1 MTHTI
6 QELITRYDKPGP
18 RYTGYPM
25 PPAWNDHLEES
36 VLLEAIEAVSDQD
49 DHLSLYI
56 HLPFCKRR
64 CSYCGCN
71 VVISPQYDPV
81 KSFLETLD
89 KEADLWKK
97 SLVKPR
103 KIIQMHWGGGT
114 PNYLNSSDLSKV
126 FYSISSR
133 FQILPNAEVS
143 IEIDP
148 TFLTEDQL
156 PTLKDIGFNRVSF
169 GVQDMDPEVQELITR
184 GQTADQTIKAI
195 QQAKSLGF
203 KGINIDLVYGLPGQ
217 TLNSFEI
224 TIKKMIELKP
234 SRLAIYGFA
243 YLPSLLPFQ
252 KSIPPEKLPQA
263 SERLNLLLMASDML
277 EKAGYVSIGMDHFSS
292 PSDDLT
298 IALNAGKLG
307 RNFMG
312 YAPHVGEHMV
322 SMGPSAI
329 SNIGNVYHQNHKNL
343 NQWTQSIS
351 EGHFAMSKGIK
362 CTPDDL
368 LRRWVIHTLM
378 SEFKLIWS
386 DFEAKWKIDGKA
398 YFRNEIEA
406 LNAEVEYGT
415 VLITNDKIEIS
426 EIGKRFIRNLVMPFD
441 RYLTNISKS
450 KFSQTV

>member
-97 SLVKPR
+97 FLVKPR

-329 SNIGNVYHQNHKNL
+329 SNIGNVYHQNNKNL

>member
-133 FQILPNAEVS
+133 FEILPNAEVS

-441 RYLTNISKS
+441 RYLTNIPKS

>member
-97 SLVKPR
+97 SLGNPR

-126 FYSISSR
+126 FHSISSR
-133 FQILPNAEVS
+133 FQILPSAEVS

-252 KSIPPEKLPQA
+252 KSIPTEKLPQA

-298 IALNAGKLG
+298 LALNAGKLG

-343 NQWTQSIS
+343 NQWTQSIN

-362 CTPDDL
+362 CTSDDL

-386 DFEAKWKIDGKA
+386 DFEAKWNIDGKA

>member
-1 MTHTI
+1 MTPSL

-25 PPAWNDHLEES
+25 PPAWNDNLDES
-36 VLLEAIEAVSDQD
+36 VLLEAIDTVSEHD
-49 DHLSLYI
+49 DYLSLYV

-81 KSFLETLD
+81 ENFLKSLD
-89 KEADLWKK
+89 KEANLWSKR
-97 SLVKPR
+97 LIKPR

-114 PNYLNSSDLSKV
+114 PNYLNASDLSRV
-126 FYSISSR
+126 FRSVTSR
-133 FQILPNAEVS
+133 FEILPNAEVS

-148 TFLTEDQL
+148 TFLTVDQL
-156 PTLKDIGFNRVSF
+156 PVLRDLGFNRVSF
-169 GVQDMDPEVQELITR
+169 GVQDMDLEVQELITR
-184 GQTADQTIKAI
+184 GQTPDQTIKAI
-195 QQAKSLGF
+195 EQAQSLGF

-217 TLNSFEI
+217 TPSSFKI
-224 TIKKMIELKP
+224 TIQKMIELNP

-252 KSIPPEKLPQA
+252 KSIPLEKLPQP
-263 SERLNLLLMASDML
+263 SERLNLLLMASNML
-277 EKAGYVSIGMDHFSS
+277 EQAGYIAVGMDHFSS

-298 IALNAGKLG
+298 TALNSGKLG

-312 YAPHVGEHMV
+312 YAPQVGEHMV

-343 NQWTQSIS
+343 NQWTQAIND
-351 EGHFAMSKGIK
+351 GHFAMSKGIK

-378 SEFKLIWS
+378 TEFRLVWAN
-386 DFEAKWKIDGKA
+386 FENKWKIDGKA
-398 YFRNEIEA
+398 YFRNEIES
-406 LNAEVEYGT
+406 LTAEIEYGT
-415 VLITNDKIEIS
+415 VLITNERIEITD
-426 EIGKRFIRNLVMPFD
+426 IGKRFIRNLVMPFD
-441 RYLTNISKS
+441 RYLTNIPKS

>member
-224 TIKKMIELKP
+224 TIKKMIQLKP

-329 SNIGNVYHQNHKNL
+329 SNIGNVYHQNNKNL

>member
-133 FQILPNAEVS
+133 FQILPSAEVS

-298 IALNAGKLG
+298 LALNAGKLG

-343 NQWTQSIS
+343 NQWTQSIN
-351 EGHFAMSKGIK
+351 EGHFAMSQGIK
-362 CTPDDL
+362 CTSDDL

-386 DFEAKWKIDGKA
+386 DFEAKWNIDGKA

-415 VLITNDKIEIS
+415 VLITNDQIEIS

>member
-97 SLVKPR
+97 SLVNPR

-126 FYSISSR
+126 FHSISSR
-133 FQILPNAEVS
+133 FQILPSAEVS

-224 TIKKMIELKP
+224 TIKKMIELEP

-252 KSIPPEKLPQA
+252 KSIPTEKLPQA

-298 IALNAGKLG
+298 LALNAGKLG

-343 NQWTQSIS
+343 NQWTQSIN

-362 CTPDDL
+362 CTSDDL

-386 DFEAKWKIDGKA
+386 DFEAKWNIDGKA

>member
-126 FYSISSR
+126 FHSISSR
-133 FQILPNAEVS
+133 FQILPSAEVS

-252 KSIPPEKLPQA
+252 
-263 SERLNLLLMASDML
+263 NLFLR
-277 EKAGYVSIGMDHFSS
+277 K
-292 PSDDLT
+292 
-298 IALNAGKLG
+298 
-307 RNFMG
+307 NF
-312 YAPHVGEHMV
+312 PKH
-322 SMGPSAI
+322 
-329 SNIGNVYHQNHKNL
+329 
-343 NQWTQSIS
+343 
-351 EGHFAMSKGIK
+351 
-362 CTPDDL
+362 
-368 LRRWVIHTLM
+368 LR
-378 SEFKLIWS
+378 
-386 DFEAKWKIDGKA
+386 D
-398 YFRNEIEA
+398 
-406 LNAEVEYGT
+406 
-415 VLITNDKIEIS
+415 
-426 EIGKRFIRNLVMPFD
+426 
-441 RYLTNISKS
+441 
-450 KFSQTV
+450 

>member
-133 FQILPNAEVS
+133 FEILPNAEVS

-362 CTPDDL
+362 CTSDDL

>member
-1 MTHTI
+1 
-6 QELITRYDKPGP
+6 
-18 RYTGYPM
+18 M

-133 FQILPNAEVS
+133 FEILPNAEVS

>member
-133 FQILPNAEVS
+133 FQILPSAEVS

-298 IALNAGKLG
+298 LALNAGKLG

-343 NQWTQSIS
+343 NQWTQSIN

-362 CTPDDL
+362 CTSDDL

-386 DFEAKWKIDGKA
+386 DFEAKWNIDGKA

-415 VLITNDKIEIS
+415 ALITNDQIEIS

>member
-97 SLVKPR
+97 SLVNPR

-126 FYSISSR
+126 FHSISSR
-133 FQILPNAEVS
+133 FQILPSAEVS

-252 KSIPPEKLPQA
+252 KSIPTEKLPQA

-298 IALNAGKLG
+298 LALNAGKLG

-343 NQWTQSIS
+343 NQWTQSIN

-362 CTPDDL
+362 CTSDDL

-386 DFEAKWKIDGKA
+386 DFEAKWNIDGKA

>member
-329 SNIGNVYHQNHKNL
+329 SNIGNVYHQNNKNL

-362 CTPDDL
+362 CTSDDL

-406 LNAEVEYGT
+406 LNTEVEYGT

-441 RYLTNISKS
+441 RYLTNIPKS

>member
-133 FQILPNAEVS
+133 FQILPSAEVS

-298 IALNAGKLG
+298 LALNAGKLG

-343 NQWTQSIS
+343 NQWTQSIN

-362 CTPDDL
+362 CTSDDL

-386 DFEAKWKIDGKA
+386 DFEAKWNIDGKA

>member
-133 FQILPNAEVS
+133 FQILPSAEVS

-298 IALNAGKLG
+298 LALNAGKLG

-343 NQWTQSIS
+343 NQWTQSIN

-362 CTPDDL
+362 CTSDDL

-386 DFEAKWKIDGKA
+386 DFEAKWNIDGKA

-415 VLITNDKIEIS
+415 VLITNDQIEIS

-441 RYLTNISKS
+441 RYLTNIPKS

>member
-362 CTPDDL
+362 CTSDDL

-441 RYLTNISKS
+441 RYLTNIPKS

>member
-133 FQILPNAEVS
+133 FEILPNAEVS

-252 KSIPPEKLPQA
+252 KSIPAEKLPQA

>member
-133 FQILPNAEVS
+133 FQILPSAEVS

-148 TFLTEDQL
+148 TFLTDDQL

-217 TLNSFEI
+217 TLHSFEI

-298 IALNAGKLG
+298 LALNAGKLG

-343 NQWTQSIS
+343 NQWTQSIN

-362 CTPDDL
+362 CTSDDL

-386 DFEAKWKIDGKA
+386 DFEAKWNIDGKA

-415 VLITNDKIEIS
+415 VLITNDQIEIS

-441 RYLTNISKS
+441 RYLTNIPKS

>member
-126 FYSISSR
+126 FHSISSR
-133 FQILPNAEVS
+133 FQILPSAEVS

-298 IALNAGKLG
+298 LALNAGKLG

-343 NQWTQSIS
+343 NQWTQSIN

-362 CTPDDL
+362 CTSDDL

-386 DFEAKWKIDGKA
+386 DFEAKWNIDGKT

>member
-133 FQILPNAEVS
+133 FQILPSAEVS

-298 IALNAGKLG
+298 LALNAGKLG

-343 NQWTQSIS
+343 NQWTQSIN

-362 CTPDDL
+362 CTSDDL

-386 DFEAKWKIDGKA
+386 DFEAKWNIDGKT

>member
-97 SLVKPR
+97 SLVNPR

-133 FQILPNAEVS
+133 FQILPSAEVS

-252 KSIPPEKLPQA
+252 KSIPTEKLPQA

-298 IALNAGKLG
+298 LALNAGKLG

-343 NQWTQSIS
+343 NQWTQSIN

-362 CTPDDL
+362 CTSDDL

-386 DFEAKWKIDGKA
+386 DFEAKWNIDGKA

>member
-329 SNIGNVYHQNHKNL
+329 SNIGNVYHQNNKNL

-441 RYLTNISKS
+441 RYLTNIPKS

>member
-56 HLPFCKRR
+56 HLPLCKRR

-133 FQILPNAEVS
+133 FQILPSAEVS

-298 IALNAGKLG
+298 LALNAGKLG

-343 NQWTQSIS
+343 NQWTQSIN

-362 CTPDDL
+362 CTSDDL

-386 DFEAKWKIDGKA
+386 DFEAKWNIDGKA

-415 VLITNDKIEIS
+415 VLITNDQIEIS

-441 RYLTNISKS
+441 RYLTNIPKS

>member
-133 FQILPNAEVS
+133 FQILPSAEVS

-252 KSIPPEKLPQA
+252 KSIPTEKLPQA

-298 IALNAGKLG
+298 LALNAGKLG

-343 NQWTQSIS
+343 NQWTQSIN

-362 CTPDDL
+362 CTSDDL

-386 DFEAKWKIDGKA
+386 DFEAKWNIDGKT

>member
-133 FQILPNAEVS
+133 FEILPNAEVS

-329 SNIGNVYHQNHKNL
+329 SNIGNVYHQNNKNL

>member
-133 FQILPNAEVS
+133 FQILPSAEVS

-169 GVQDMDPEVQELITR
+169 GVQDMDPEVQ
-184 GQTADQTIKAI
+184 
-195 QQAKSLGF
+195 
-203 KGINIDLVYGLPGQ
+203 
-217 TLNSFEI
+217 
-224 TIKKMIELKP
+224 
-234 SRLAIYGFA
+234 
-243 YLPSLLPFQ
+243 
-252 KSIPPEKLPQA
+252 
-263 SERLNLLLMASDML
+263 
-277 EKAGYVSIGMDHFSS
+277 
-292 PSDDLT
+292 
-298 IALNAGKLG
+298 
-307 RNFMG
+307 
-312 YAPHVGEHMV
+312 
-322 SMGPSAI
+322 
-329 SNIGNVYHQNHKNL
+329 
-343 NQWTQSIS
+343 
-351 EGHFAMSKGIK
+351 
-362 CTPDDL
+362 
-368 LRRWVIHTLM
+368 
-378 SEFKLIWS
+378 
-386 DFEAKWKIDGKA
+386 
-398 YFRNEIEA
+398 
-406 LNAEVEYGT
+406 
-415 VLITNDKIEIS
+415 
-426 EIGKRFIRNLVMPFD
+426 
-441 RYLTNISKS
+441 
-450 KFSQTV
+450 

>member
-133 FQILPNAEVS
+133 FEILPNAEVS

>member
-133 FQILPNAEVS
+133 FQILPSAEVS

-298 IALNAGKLG
+298 LALNAGKLG

-343 NQWTQSIS
+343 NQWTQSIN

-362 CTPDDL
+362 CTSDDL

-386 DFEAKWKIDGKA
+386 DFEAKWNIDGKA

-415 VLITNDKIEIS
+415 VLITNDQIEIS

>member
-97 SLVKPR
+97 SLVNPR

-126 FYSISSR
+126 FHSISSR
-133 FQILPNAEVS
+133 FQILPSAEVS

-252 KSIPPEKLPQA
+252 KSIPTEKLPQA

-298 IALNAGKLG
+298 LALNAGKLG

-343 NQWTQSIS
+343 NQWTQSIN

-362 CTPDDL
+362 CTSDDL

-386 DFEAKWKIDGKA
+386 DFEVKWNIDGKA

>member
-329 SNIGNVYHQNHKNL
+329 SNIGNVYHQNNKNL

>member
-133 FQILPNAEVS
+133 FQILPSAEVS

-298 IALNAGKLG
+298 LALNAGKLG

-343 NQWTQSIS
+343 NQWTQSIN

-362 CTPDDL
+362 CTSDDL

-386 DFEAKWKIDGKA
+386 DFEAKWNIDGKA
-398 YFRNEIEA
+398 YFRNEIET

-415 VLITNDKIEIS
+415 VLITNDQIEIS

>member
-97 SLVKPR
+97 SLVNPR

-156 PTLKDIGFNRVSF
+156 PILKDIGFNRVSF

-252 KSIPPEKLPQA
+252 KSIPTEKLPQA

-298 IALNAGKLG
+298 IALNTGKLG

-312 YAPHVGEHMV
+312 YAPQVGEHMV

-343 NQWTQSIS
+343 NQWTQSIR

-441 RYLTNISKS
+441 CYLTNISKS